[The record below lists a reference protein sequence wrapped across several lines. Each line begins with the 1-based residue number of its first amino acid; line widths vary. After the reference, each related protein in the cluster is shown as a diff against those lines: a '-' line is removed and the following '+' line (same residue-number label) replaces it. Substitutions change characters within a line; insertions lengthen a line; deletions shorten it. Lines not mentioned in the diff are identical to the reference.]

1 VEDIIKPIDRALIK
15 AELTPERLLRKTNK
29 GNNEV
34 YLITAK
40 EAPNCIME
48 IGRLRELSFRTAG
61 GGSGESYDLDDY
73 DFMEIPYKQL
83 FVWDPDAEEIIGG
96 YRYIHGS
103 EVAIKEDGQPNL
115 VTSEMYHFSP
125 QFINEYLP
133 YTIELGRS
141 FVQPD
146 YQSSKMGA
154 KSLFALDNLWD
165 GIGALIVTVPDT
177 KYFFG
182 KVTVYPHYNAQA
194 RDLVFGFMTK
204 FFPDPDKLVVPI
216 EPFHIGL
223 TEDQINTV
231 FVNND
236 YDEDYKILKK
246 EVKDLETSIPPL
258 VNAYM
263 SLSPA
268 MRSFGFA
275 VYHDFGHLIEV
286 CIMIP
291 IEEMYDEKKKRH
303 VESFFKGQE

>member
-1 VEDIIKPIDRALIK
+1 MEDIIKPIDRALLK
-15 AELTPERLLRKTNK
+15 AELTSERLLRKTNK

-40 EAPNCIME
+40 EAPNCMME

-61 GGSGESYDLDDY
+61 GGSGEAYDLDDY
-73 DFMEIPYKQL
+73 DFMDQPYKQL

-96 YRYIHGS
+96 YRFIHGS
-103 EVAIKEDGQPNL
+103 QVFLKEDGQPNL

-125 QFINEYLP
+125 QFIKEHLP

-165 GIGALIVTVPDT
+165 GIGALIVSVPDT

-194 RDLVFGFMTK
+194 RDLVFGFITK
-204 FFPDPDKLVVPI
+204 FFPDVDKLVYPI
-216 EPFHIGL
+216 DPFHIAL
-223 TEDQINTV
+223 SEEQINHV

-246 EVKDLETSIPPL
+246 EVKDLGTSIPPL

-275 VYHDFGHLIEV
+275 VYHDFGNLIEV

-303 VESFFKGQE
+303 VESFFKELE

>member
-1 VEDIIKPIDRALIK
+1 
-15 AELTPERLLRKTNK
+15 
-29 GNNEV
+29 
-34 YLITAK
+34 
-40 EAPNCIME
+40 
-48 IGRLRELSFRTAG
+48 AG
-61 GGSGESYDLDDY
+61 GGSGEAYDLDDY
-73 DFMEIPYKQL
+73 DFMDQPYKQL

-96 YRYIHGS
+96 YRFIHGS
-103 EVAIKEDGQPNL
+103 QVFLKEDGQPNL

-125 QFINEYLP
+125 QFIKEYLP

-165 GIGALIVTVPDT
+165 GIGALIVSVPDT

-194 RDLVFGFMTK
+194 RDLVFGFITK
-204 FFPDPDKLVVPI
+204 FFPDVDKLVYPI
-216 EPFHIGL
+216 DPFHIAL
-223 TEDQINTV
+223 SEEQINHV

-246 EVKDLETSIPPL
+246 EVKDLGTSIPPL

-275 VYHDFGHLIEV
+275 VYHDFGNLIEV

-303 VESFFKGQE
+303 VESFFKELE

>member
-1 VEDIIKPIDRALIK
+1 MEDIIKPIDRALLK
-15 AELTPERLLRKTNK
+15 AELTSERLLRKTNK

-40 EAPNCIME
+40 EAPNCMME

-61 GGSGESYDLDDY
+61 GGSGEAYDLDDY
-73 DFMEIPYKQL
+73 DFMDQPYKQL

-96 YRYIHGS
+96 YRFIHGS
-103 EVAIKEDGQPNL
+103 QVFLKEDGQPNL

-125 QFINEYLP
+125 QFIKEYLP

-165 GIGALIVTVPDT
+165 GIGALIVSVPDT

-194 RDLVFGFMTK
+194 RDLVFGFITK
-204 FFPDPDKLVVPI
+204 FFPDVDKLVYPI
-216 EPFHIGL
+216 DPFHIAL
-223 TEDQINTV
+223 SEEQINHV

-246 EVKDLETSIPPL
+246 EVKDLGTSIPPL

-263 SLSPA
+263 SLSPV

-275 VYHDFGHLIEV
+275 VYNDFGNLIEV

-291 IEEMYDEKKKRH
+291 IEDMYDEKKKRH
-303 VESFFKGQE
+303 VESFFKELE